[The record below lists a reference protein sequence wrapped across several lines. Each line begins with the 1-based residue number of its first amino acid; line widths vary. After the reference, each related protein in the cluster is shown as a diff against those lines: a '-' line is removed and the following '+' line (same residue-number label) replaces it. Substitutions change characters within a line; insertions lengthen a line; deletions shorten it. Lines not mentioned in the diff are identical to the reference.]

1 MKQNYLPGTLLLTLV
16 LMNYSIQAQ
25 EEKSKEGIIRVSIF
39 KKWAEKE
46 VQREEAR
53 PTEKLTFACPVLINN
68 QTVKN
73 LNKKTLDFTIQH
85 RFGIIN
91 NRRDLFGLFAPAN
104 IRMGVSYGLTRRLTL
119 GLGVS
124 KFKQIYDANWKLA
137 LLRQTKESGMPVT
150 VAYFGSVGRSD
161 LPNSSFYN
169 ENKLYDVVDR
179 FFYFNELMIARKF
192 NEKLSLQLA
201 AKYAHF
207 NYVTIGMEH
216 DVFAAS
222 FAGRYKFTKQSS
234 VILEFDY
241 PVTKHDVN
249 PQEPNLSLGYEI
261 STGGHQFQVFA
272 GTADGILD
280 AQIIGY
286 NRNDFTKRQVLIGFN
301 ITRLWNLK
309 KLEK

>member
-1 MKQNYLPGTLLLTLV
+1 MKQKYLFGTLLLSLV
-16 LMNYSIQAQ
+16 LMNYSVLAQ
-25 EEKSKEGIIRVSIF
+25 EKESKKSFF
-39 KKWAEKE
+39 KKWSEKE
-46 VQREEAR
+46 VQREEAK
-53 PTEKLTFACPVLINN
+53 PTEKLTFASPVLINN

-85 RFGIIN
+85 RFGIIST
-91 NRRDLFGLFAPAN
+91 RKDLWGLFAPAN
-104 IRMGVSYGLTRRLTL
+104 IRLGVSYGLTKRLTL

-137 LLRQTKESGMPVT
+137 LLRQTKENGMPLSVT
-150 VAYFGSVGRSD
+150 YFGSVGRSD

-169 ENKLYDVVDR
+169 EDKLYDVVDR

-192 NEKLSLQLA
+192 SEKISMQLA

-207 NYVTIGMEH
+207 NYVTPGTEH
-216 DVFAAS
+216 NVFGAS

-241 PVTKHDVN
+241 PITKHAVN
-249 PQEPNLSLGYEI
+249 PQEPNLSLGYEV
-261 STGGHQFQVFA
+261 STGGHQFQVFV
-272 GTADGILD
+272 GTSDNILD

-286 NRNDFTKRQVLIGFN
+286 NHNDFTKRQVLIGFN

-309 KLEK
+309 KQVK

>member
-1 MKQNYLPGTLLLTLV
+1 MKKIYLFGTLLLSLV
-16 LMNYSIQAQ
+16 LMNYSALAQ
-25 EEKSKEGIIRVSIF
+25 ENESKKSFF
-39 KKWAEKE
+39 KKWSEKE
-46 VQREEAR
+46 NQREEAK

-85 RFGIIN
+85 RFGIIDERKN
-91 NRRDLFGLFAPAN
+91 LWGLFAPAN
-104 IRMGVSYGLTRRLTL
+104 IRMGVSYGLTKRLTL

-150 VAYFGSVGRSD
+150 LTYFGSVGRSD

-179 FFYFNELMIARKF
+179 FSYFNELMIARKF

-201 AKYAHF
+201 GKHAHF
-207 NYVTIGMEH
+207 NYVTIRTEH
-216 DVFAAS
+216 DVFGAS
-222 FAGRYKFTKQSS
+222 LAGRYKFTKQSS
-234 VILEFDY
+234 LIVEFDY
-241 PVTKHDVN
+241 PITKHDVN
-249 PQEPNLSLGYEI
+249 PQEPNLSIGYEV
-261 STGGHQFQVFA
+261 STGGHQFQVFV

-286 NRNDFTKRQVLIGFN
+286 NHNDFTKRQVLIGFN

-309 KLEK
+309 KQEK

>member
-1 MKQNYLPGTLLLTLV
+1 MKQKYLFGILLLAMV
-16 LMNYSIQAQ
+16 LTNYSILAQ
-25 EEKSKEGIIRVSIF
+25 EKETKKSLL
-39 KKWAEKE
+39 KKWSEKE
-46 VQREEAR
+46 AQMEEVN

-91 NRRDLFGLFAPAN
+91 QRKDLWGLFAPAN
-104 IRMGVSYGLTRRLTL
+104 IRLGVSYGVTKRLTA

-124 KFKQIYDANWKLA
+124 KYKQIYDANWKLA
-137 LLRQTKESGMPVT
+137 LLRQKKEKGMPVT
-150 VAYFGSVGRSD
+150 VTYFGSVGRSD

-169 ENKLYDVVDR
+169 ENKLYDPVDR

-192 NEKLSLQLA
+192 TEKLSLQLA
-201 AKYAHF
+201 AKHAHF
-207 NYVTIGMEH
+207 NYVTAGTEH
-216 DVFAAS
+216 NVFAAS
-222 FAGRYKFTKQSS
+222 LAGRYKFTKQSS
-234 VILEFDY
+234 MVVEFDY
-241 PVTKHDVN
+241 PITKHEIN

-261 STGGHQFQVFA
+261 STGGHQFQVFV

-286 NRNDFTKRQVLIGFN
+286 NRNDFTERQVLIGFN
-301 ITRLWNLK
+301 VTRLWNLK
-309 KLEK
+309 KQDK

>member
-1 MKQNYLPGTLLLTLV
+1 MKQKYLFGTILLSLV
-16 LMNYSIQAQ
+16 LMNYSGLAQ
-25 EEKSKEGIIRVSIF
+25 ENESKKSFLKGLSF

-46 VQREEAR
+46 AQREEAR

-85 RFGIIN
+85 RFGIIS
-91 NRRDLFGLFAPAN
+91 NRKDLWGLFAPAN
-104 IRMGVSYGLTRRLTL
+104 IRLGVSYGLTKRLTL

-137 LLRQTKESGMPVT
+137 LLRQTKENGMPLSVT
-150 VAYFGSVGRSD
+150 YFGSVGRSD

-169 ENKLYDVVDR
+169 EDKLYDVVDR

-192 NEKLSLQLA
+192 SEKISMQLA

-207 NYVTIGMEH
+207 NYVTPGTEH
-216 DVFAAS
+216 NVFGAS

-241 PVTKHDVN
+241 PITKHTVN
-249 PQEPNLSLGYEI
+249 PQEPNLSLGYEV
-261 STGGHQFQVFA
+261 STGGHQFQVFV
-272 GTADGILD
+272 GTSDNILD

-286 NRNDFTKRQVLIGFN
+286 NHNDFTKRQVLIGFN

-309 KLEK
+309 KQEK

>member
-1 MKQNYLPGTLLLTLV
+1 MKQKYLFGTLLLSLV
-16 LMNYSIQAQ
+16 LMNYSILAQ
-25 EEKSKEGIIRVSIF
+25 EKKSKKSFF
-39 KKWAEKE
+39 KKWSEKE
-46 VQREEAR
+46 AQREEAK

-85 RFGIIN
+85 RFGIIST
-91 NRRDLFGLFAPAN
+91 RKDLWGLFAPAN
-104 IRMGVSYGLTRRLTL
+104 IRLGVSYGLTKRLTL

-137 LLRQTKESGMPVT
+137 LLRQTKENGMPLSVT
-150 VAYFGSVGRSD
+150 YFGSVGRSD

-169 ENKLYDVVDR
+169 EDKLYDVVDR

-192 NEKLSLQLA
+192 SEKISMQLA

-207 NYVTIGMEH
+207 NYVTPGTEH
-216 DVFAAS
+216 NVFGAS

-241 PVTKHDVN
+241 PITKHTVN
-249 PQEPNLSLGYEI
+249 PQEPNLSLGYEV
-261 STGGHQFQVFA
+261 STGGHQFQVFV
-272 GTADGILD
+272 GTSDNILD

-286 NRNDFTKRQVLIGFN
+286 NHNDFTKRQVLIGFN

-309 KLEK
+309 KQEK

>member
-1 MKQNYLPGTLLLTLV
+1 MKQNYLYGTLLLTLV
-16 LMNYSIQAQ
+16 LMSHSILAQ
-25 EEKSKEGIIRVSIF
+25 EEKSKEPILKISIF
-39 KKWAEKE
+39 KKCAEKE
-46 VQREEAR
+46 AKREEAR

-85 RFGIIN
+85 RFGIIDE
-91 NRRDLFGLFAPAN
+91 RKDLWGLFAPAN
-104 IRMGVSYGLTRRLTL
+104 IRLGLSYGLTKRLTI

-137 LLRQTKESGMPVT
+137 LLRQTKEKGTPVT
-150 VAYFGSVGRSD
+150 VTYFGSVGRSD
-161 LPNSSFYN
+161 LSNSSFYN
-169 ENKLYDVVDR
+169 ENKLYDPVDR

-192 NEKLSLQLA
+192 NEKISLQLA

-207 NYVTIGMEH
+207 NYVTVGTEH
-216 DVFAAS
+216 NVFGAS

-234 VILEFDY
+234 VLLEFDY

-261 STGGHQFQVFA
+261 STGGHQFQVFVT
-272 GTADGILD
+272 TADGIQD

-286 NRNDFTKRQVLIGFN
+286 NQNDFTKRQVLIGFN
-301 ITRLWNLK
+301 IIRLWNLK
-309 KLEK
+309 KQEK